1 MGRGLY
7 ILKTMTG
14 TNPRDPSPAEL
25 LAAAPRAVLILTLA
39 GLLPFFGSALI
50 LAAAERSSVQLF
62 GYFSLIGYSA
72 ATLAFLGGAR
82 WGQELAQYRGDA
94 RWSVMGGAVIPAL
107 IGWLAVPM
115 AGFPRVSL
123 IALILA
129 FAAMLVWDLWAIAHK
144 HLPDW
149 YAPLRILA
157 SAGALIA
164 LIASLYTLDPGT
176 FG

>member
-7 ILKTMTG
+7 ILETMTD
-14 TNPRDPSPAEL
+14 TDQTPSPAAL
-25 LAAAPRAVLILTLA
+25 LSAAPRTVLILTLA

-50 LAAAERSSVQLF
+50 LAAAERSSVQIF

-72 ATLAFLGGAR
+72 AILAFLGGAR
-82 WGQELAQYRGDA
+82 WGQELAQHRKEP
-94 RWSVMGGAVIPAL
+94 RWIVMGAAAVPAL

-115 AGFPRVSL
+115 AGFPRISL
-123 IALILA
+123 VVLILA
-129 FAAMLVWDLWAIAHK
+129 FAAMLVWDLWSIAHK
-144 HLPDW
+144 TLPDW
-149 YAPLRILA
+149 YAPLRIIA
-157 SAGALIA
+157 SAGAMIA